1 MRKQK
6 VSKSKRLWVTLIS
19 MGVNVTLFY
28 IGINLGIDPIALG
41 TGIGMINAPV
51 YAYLGMESWKPS
63 KKKTNEE
70 M

>member
-1 MRKQK
+1 
-6 VSKSKRLWVTLIS
+6 

-28 IGINLGIDPIALG
+28 IGISLEKPIDPIALG

-63 KKKTNEE
+63 KKKQDGTTEL
-70 M
+70 

>member
-1 MRKQK
+1 
-6 VSKSKRLWVTLIS
+6 

-28 IGINLGIDPIALG
+28 IGINLKIDPIALG

-63 KKKTNEE
+63 KKKQDGTTEL
-70 M
+70 